1 MAAVTVGFAIAESDR
16 ALLDD
21 LVDFYAQGNRSE
33 FLRLAIKRME
43 RDRFAQRMQDLQA
56 EVREQLGGKVLS
68 QDEVACLVSEVKAK
82 VD

>member
-56 EVREQLGGKVLS
+56 EVRAQLGGKVLS
-68 QDEVACLVSEVKAK
+68 QDEVASLVREVKAK

>member
-16 ALLDD
+16 ALLDE

-56 EVREQLGGKVLS
+56 EVRAQLGGKVLS
-68 QDEVACLVSEVKAK
+68 PQEVADLVREVKAK
-82 VD
+82 N

>member
-16 ALLDD
+16 ALLDE
-21 LVDFYAQGNRSE
+21 LVDYYAQGNRSE

-56 EVREQLGGKVLS
+56 EVRAQLGGKVLS
-68 QDEVACLVSEVKAK
+68 PQEVADLVREVKGK
-82 VD
+82 N

>member
-16 ALLDD
+16 ALLDE

-56 EVREQLGGKVLS
+56 EVRAQLGGKVLS
-68 QDEVACLVSEVKAK
+68 PQEVADLVREVKGK
-82 VD
+82 N

>member
-16 ALLDD
+16 ALLDE

-68 QDEVACLVSEVKAK
+68 QQEVANLVREVKAK
-82 VD
+82 N

>member
-16 ALLDD
+16 ALLDQ

-56 EVREQLGGKVLS
+56 EVRAQLGGKVLS
-68 QDEVACLVSEVKAK
+68 PQEVADLVREVKAK
-82 VD
+82 N

>member
-16 ALLDD
+16 ALLDE
-21 LVDFYAQGNRSE
+21 LVDFYAHGNRSE

-56 EVREQLGGKVLS
+56 EVRAQLGGKVLS
-68 QDEVACLVSEVKAK
+68 PQEVADIVREVKAK
-82 VD
+82 N

>member
-16 ALLDD
+16 ALLDE

-68 QDEVACLVSEVKAK
+68 QQEIANLVREVKAK
-82 VD
+82 N

>member
-16 ALLDD
+16 ALLDE
-21 LVDFYAQGNRSE
+21 LVDYYAQGNRSE

-56 EVREQLGGKVLS
+56 EVRAQLGGKVLS
-68 QDEVACLVSEVKAK
+68 PQEVADLVREVKAK
-82 VD
+82 N